1 MTKLQF
7 GCGPNHLD
15 GWTNLEW
22 HQQDITKRLNFADN
36 SVDYILAE
44 HLLEHVTHGEALRFL
59 RECRRILKPFDK
71 DTHSGVVRIIVP
83 SVSKIWQLADDH
95 YFSLLQSQALIWWNA
110 AGMKLHAGPITR
122 EDCVDAIVYCHGHK
136 ACWSED
142 ILLTFLAAS
151 GLTPKLCN
159 YRESSHPELNDV
171 DSHWKLMGLEN
182 CILES
187 IVAEGVKP

>member
-1 MTKLQF
+1 MVKVQF
-7 GCGPNHLD
+7 GSSCNLLE
-15 GWTNLEW
+15 GWTNL
-22 HQQDITKRLNFADN
+22 QQNNGDITRPLGFADN
-36 SVDYILAE
+36 SVDFILAE
-44 HLLEHVTHGEALRFL
+44 HVCEHVTHGESLRFL
-59 RECRRILKPFDK
+59 RECRRILKPG
-71 DTHSGVVRIIVP
+71 GVVRIIVP
-83 SVSKIWQLADDH
+83 SVSKIWQLADEQ

-110 AGMKLHAGPITR
+110 AGMKLHPGPITR

-142 ILLTFLAAS
+142 ILLTLLAAS

-187 IVAEGVKP
+187 IVAEGQKA